1 MSKVHRSTILITG
14 GEYVRVL
21 YHAKGDVDAMLD
33 ALMPARES
41 YTGGTYHIISSDFI
55 SSDSIPTSDYT
66 MSSEEKIMETST
78 ESGKKISRE
87 ELVVNLVTAIM
98 PEVEEILQ
106 RGELNLIKE
115 RSAEIG
121 AINAHLDSID
131 AHLAKLNRSFDE
143 AFEKYD
149 AIKGRF

>member
-1 MSKVHRSTILITG
+1 
-14 GEYVRVL
+14 
-21 YHAKGDVDAMLD
+21 MLE
-33 ALMPARES
+33 ALMPARKS

-55 SSDSIPTSDYT
+55 SSDRIPTSDYI
-66 MSSEEKIMETST
+66 MSGEEKIKETST

-106 RGELNLIKE
+106 RGELDLIKE

-121 AINAHLDSID
+121 AINAHLNSID
-131 AHLAKLNRSFDE
+131 KHLVELNKSFDE
-143 AFEKYD
+143 AFERFD
-149 AIKGRF
+149 SIKARFQPQRL